1 MTTRPQVPVTVRRA
15 VVADSPAVTEVLCE
29 SRRQYLPYAP
39 MAHTEDEVHE
49 WLSEVLLPDGE
60 VYVAESGHQAVAML
74 AISTKEKVGWI
85 DHLYVRP
92 HWTGQGIGV
101 MLLNVAHARLKPPF
115 RLYTFQANS
124 GARRFYERHGYQAV
138 SFTDGH
144 DNEEQCP
151 DVLYEWLGAASITS
165 G

>member
-1 MTTRPQVPVTVRRA
+1 
-15 VVADSPAVTEVLCE
+15 
-29 SRRQYLPYAP
+29 

-49 WLSEVLLPDGE
+49 WLSEVLLPDGG

-124 GARRFYERHGYQAV
+124 GARRFYVVAGLNLSSFSRSERAC
-138 SFTDGH
+138 S
-144 DNEEQCP
+144 
-151 DVLYEWLGAASITS
+151 S
-165 G
+165 

>member
-1 MTTRPQVPVTVRRA
+1 
-15 VVADSPAVTEVLCE
+15 
-29 SRRQYLPYAP
+29 
-39 MAHTEDEVHE
+39 MAHTDDEVRE
-49 WLSEVLLPDGE
+49 WLSEVLLPDGG

-74 AISTKEKVGWI
+74 AISTKEEVGWI

-92 HWTGQGIGV
+92 DWTGQGIGV

-115 RLYTFQANS
+115 RPYTFQANS

-144 DNEEQCP
+144 DSEVSRRAVRVAWRRV
-151 DVLYEWLGAASITS
+151 DHDRAS
-165 G
+165 